1 MEKAFAYI
9 CASEEAAPRLLK
21 RYCRKVY
28 ELGYIPICPR
38 LSDGQYLALESP
50 DEKRTFYSIARQKLG
65 RCRMLVV
72 CGGEITAA
80 MACEIGTAEKLKL
93 ICTTLDGLAKIREN
107 ENRYVN

>member
-38 LSDGQYLALESP
+38 LSDGQYLALEIP
-50 DEKRTFYSIARQKLG
+50 DEKRTFYSIDGAGCWWCAEMKSAR
-65 RCRMLVV
+65 R
-72 CGGEITAA
+72 
-80 MACEIGTAEKLKL
+80 
-93 ICTTLDGLAKIREN
+93 
-107 ENRYVN
+107 